1 MHSTAGDAA
10 PVRQPRRG
18 LPWRWIALGMLV
30 GVVLVT
36 FAELIV
42 VPTYWIS
49 HRSPLPGEAPI
60 GRSMVSLSARL
71 HGSNATNPYPK
82 DAASTAQGQVVFREC
97 AGCHGNLGDGKGFL
111 STGLYP
117 VASNLLGEQTA
128 AKSDGELFWLIN
140 HGLSFTAMPG
150 YSDIMSDD
158 DDLWAVVNYLRA
170 LQEGRALVFT
180 SPSGE
185 PTGGV
190 TDNRSIQAFALAI
203 SDDGVQP
210 PALSASA
217 GIVQLGL
224 ANRGSKLHQVVI
236 SEEGKV
242 PYDAG
247 SLFPTQ
253 TVGIQAELKSG
264 VYTIAVD
271 PKAPTP
277 GPIATLTVK

>member
-1 MHSTAGDAA
+1 M
-10 PVRQPRRG
+10 
-18 LPWRWIALGMLV
+18 
-30 GVVLVT
+30 
-36 FAELIV
+36 
-42 VPTYWIS
+42 
-49 HRSPLPGEAPI
+49 
-60 GRSMVSLSARL
+60 SARW
-71 HGSNATNPYPK
+71 HGRNATNPYPK
-82 DAASTAQGQVVFREC
+82 DAASTTRGQVVFREC
-97 AGCHGNLGDGKGFL
+97 AGCHGNLGDGKGVL
-111 STGLYP
+111 SSGLYP
-117 VASNLLGEQTA
+117 VASNLAGDQTA

-180 SPSGE
+180 SSPQGAA
-185 PTGGV
+185 
-190 TDNRSIQAFALAI
+190 TDNRNVQAVALAI
-203 SDDGVQP
+203 SDDAVQP
-210 PALSASA
+210 PAVSASA
-217 GIVQLGL
+217 GIVQLEL

-236 SEEGKV
+236 SVEGKV

-253 TVGIQAELKSG
+253 TVGLEAELKPG
-264 VYTIAVD
+264 VYAIAVD

>member
-1 MHSTAGDAA
+1 MHSPAVDAA
-10 PVRQPRRG
+10 AVRPPLRTR
-18 LPWRWIALGMLV
+18 PWRWIALGMLV

-36 FAELIV
+36 LAELIV

-49 HRSPLPGEAPI
+49 HRIPLPGEAPI
-60 GRSMVSLSARL
+60 GRTMVSISARW
-71 HGSNATNPYPK
+71 HGRNATNPYPK
-82 DAASTAQGQVVFREC
+82 DAASTARGQVVFREC
-97 AGCHGNLGDGKGFL
+97 AGCHGNLGDGKGSL

-117 VASNLLGEQTA
+117 VASDLAADQTA

-180 SPSGE
+180 SSPPGAA
-185 PTGGV
+185 
-190 TDNRSIQAFALAI
+190 TDNRNVQAVAFAI
-203 SDDGVQP
+203 SDEAVQP
-210 PALSASA
+210 PAVSASA

-224 ANRGSKLHQVVI
+224 ENRGSKLHQVVI
-236 SEEGKV
+236 SLEGKV

-253 TVGIQAELKSG
+253 TVSVEAELKPG
-264 VYTIAVD
+264 AYFIAVD

-277 GPIATLTVK
+277 GPVATLTVK